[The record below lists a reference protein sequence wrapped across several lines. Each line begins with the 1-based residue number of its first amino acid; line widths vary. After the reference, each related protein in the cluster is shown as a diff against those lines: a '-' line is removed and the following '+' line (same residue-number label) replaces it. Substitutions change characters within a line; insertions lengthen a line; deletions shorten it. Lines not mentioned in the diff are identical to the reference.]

1 MNVGPNHA
9 VEKEIGK
16 VMTAETES
24 RIAPWSVPLGKMD
37 KEHLIRQIRTD
48 SMVKV
53 AKGTVISEVTT
64 QSNGSF
70 QNQGDLQRLK

>member
-24 RIAPWSVPLGKMD
+24 GMAPWSVPLGKMD
-37 KEHLIRQIRTD
+37 KEHPAQDRSRCKWIRRPNEEHSGEKTYP
-48 SMVKV
+48 
-53 AKGTVISEVTT
+53 
-64 QSNGSF
+64 
-70 QNQGDLQRLK
+70 

>member
-24 RIAPWSVPLGKMD
+24 GMAPWSVPLGKMN
-37 KEHLIRQIRTD
+37 K
-48 SMVKV
+48 
-53 AKGTVISEVTT
+53 
-64 QSNGSF
+64 
-70 QNQGDLQRLK
+70 